1 MTDIRFM
8 DEITAPRRSVHPASR
23 PAPREPSTIPLAE
36 YVIAHDIDIPQMEL
50 YSHVSKDL
58 QKWIEK
64 SKEDYKE
71 AEEEVQKVTPELFE
85 EFRDTDEE
93 GKAEL
98 LVCLVDLEEL
108 MLIRKSTAST

>member
-1 MTDIRFM
+1 
-8 DEITAPRRSVHPASR
+8 
-23 PAPREPSTIPLAE
+23 
-36 YVIAHDIDIPQMEL
+36 MEL
-50 YSHVSKDL
+50 YTHVSKDL

-98 LVCLVDLEEL
+98 LVRDFRVLRNVYSFE
-108 MLIRKSTAST
+108 ISSSNSS

>member
-23 PAPREPSTIPLAE
+23 PAPRESSTIPLAE
-36 YVIAHDIDIPQMEL
+36 YVIAHDVDIPQMKL
-50 YSHVSKDL
+50 YSHISKDF

-64 SKEDYKE
+64 SKEYYKE
-71 AEEEVQKVTPELFE
+71 AEEEVQKITPKLFE
-85 EFRDTDEE
+85 EFQDTDEE

-98 LVCLVDLEEL
+98 LVCVLS
-108 MLIRKSTAST
+108 ISGNSC